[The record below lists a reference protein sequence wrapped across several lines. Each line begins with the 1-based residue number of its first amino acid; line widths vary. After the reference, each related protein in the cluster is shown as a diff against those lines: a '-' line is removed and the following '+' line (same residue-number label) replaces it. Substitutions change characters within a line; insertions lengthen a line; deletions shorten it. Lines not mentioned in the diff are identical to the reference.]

1 MLSFITKLFIS
12 KVSCN
17 NWIFCVSVFF
27 KKSISLVKRQLGIN
41 LFLNNSLILSMTS
54 SKEEHF
60 IGKIFLL
67 SDEVSSSSSTSSLS
81 LFSVFD
87 SLDFFFE
94 FDSSLLLSDE
104 DDVSFFL

>member
-67 SDEVSSSSSTSSLS
+67 SDEVSSSSTSSLS

-87 SLDFFFE
+87 SLYFFFE

-104 DDVSFFL
+104 DEVSFFL